1 MKKKAVSVCYEW
13 LKPIICA
20 FCVAILLIVFAVR
33 MVNVD
38 GPSMMDTLQNGDK
51 VLITNLFY
59 TPVAGDIVAI
69 SHGENFD
76 APLIKRVIATQGQTL
91 KIDSKTGDVIVD
103 GILLNEPYIKDL
115 TVGGVNWDF
124 PYVIPRGKLFVMGDN
139 RTISKDSR
147 DVQIGLIDQD
157 DILGKA
163 QVVVFPLQNIKYLYT

>member
-1 MKKKAVSVCYEW
+1 MNGLSLLSA
-13 LKPIICA
+13 A

-124 PYVIPRGKLFVMGDN
+124 PYVIPQGKLFVMGITAPFPRIAAMCRLGLLT
-139 RTISKDSR
+139 RTIYWEKRRLLFSR
-147 DVQIGLIDQD
+147 CKI
-157 DILGKA
+157 
-163 QVVVFPLQNIKYLYT
+163 

>member
-1 MKKKAVSVCYEW
+1 MKKKAVAVCYEW

-20 FCVAILLIVFAVR
+20 FCAAILVIVFAVR
-33 MVNVD
+33 VINVV
-38 GPSMMDTLQNGDK
+38 GPSMVSTLQNGDK

-59 TPVAGDIVAI
+59 TPAPGDIVAI
-69 SHGENFD
+69 SRGENFD

-91 KIDSKTGDVIVD
+91 KINSETGDVIVD
-103 GILLNEPYIKDL
+103 GVLLSEFYIKDP
-115 TVGGVNWDF
+115 TIGGVNWNF
-124 PYVIPRGKLFVMGDN
+124 PYVIPQGMLFVMGDN

-163 QVVVFPLQNIKYLYT
+163 QVVIFPFQNMKYLYT